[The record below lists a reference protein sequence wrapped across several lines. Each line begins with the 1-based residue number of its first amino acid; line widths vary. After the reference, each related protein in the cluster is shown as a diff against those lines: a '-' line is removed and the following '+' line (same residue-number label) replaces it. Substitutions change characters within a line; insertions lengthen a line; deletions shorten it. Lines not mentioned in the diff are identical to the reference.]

1 MNHLRENIR
10 TIDERLNE
18 IMKNLDEHEDLIEE
32 RVKVTEMGE
41 IEALLKALPTVPD
54 IESWKQKLKDDNIEF
69 LKDVDQFKHDFNQ
82 QNEIIRRFDE
92 VLNDKVSKHTVKEN
106 DKMLRDE
113 ISKVKIQ
120 MSLE

>member
-32 RVKVTEMGE
+32 RVKVTEMDE